1 MTPTALYDSDI
12 LPEKWIA
19 IISHLTYELEA
30 GQKETEIIMSVV
42 IYLSP
47 NMWGHFV
54 LTLKSN
60 LAHFNSANIS
70 LSPVYLQN
78 TLQDTVVNQRW
89 KLNYKSGK

>member
-1 MTPTALYDSDI
+1 MTPIALYDSDI
-12 LPEKWIA
+12 LPEKWIT

-30 GQKETEIIMSVV
+30 GQTETEVILSVV

-47 NMWGHFV
+47 KMWGHFV
-54 LTLKSN
+54 LPLKSN
-60 LAHFNSANIS
+60 LANFNSANIS

-78 TLQDTVVNQRW
+78 TLQDIEVNQRW